1 MEVRNA
7 PGACQGRGDP
17 GRRGSGFCSGGG
29 VGGNSCAL
37 GGNLFIGER
46 RLAASF
52 ILGGVSWRDS
62 AETGE
67 NLPMFKDN
75 MCAVMI
81 ITIDWNLG

>member
-1 MEVRNA
+1 MPRSFNKVNFKR
-7 PGACQGRGDP
+7 D
-17 GRRGSGFCSGGG
+17 
-29 VGGNSCAL
+29 
-37 GGNLFIGER
+37 NLFIGER

-81 ITIDWNLG
+81 VTIDWNLG